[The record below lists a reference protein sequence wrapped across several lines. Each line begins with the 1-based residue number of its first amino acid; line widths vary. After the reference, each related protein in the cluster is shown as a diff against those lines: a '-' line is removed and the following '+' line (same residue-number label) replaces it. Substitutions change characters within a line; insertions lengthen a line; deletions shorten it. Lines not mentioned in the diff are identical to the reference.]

1 MKVTVAHQKKIK
13 EKMAKEDAWNLF
25 GKWWEQID
33 IDIKKAEVKPIDVR
47 TATNLI
53 KRYEWL
59 QCMPAMVKYCF
70 GIYFEGNLGGAVV
83 YSTEYIENLGHWD
96 KYDYTGKIILLS
108 RGACVHWSH
117 PHSASKLITQSMKML
132 PEKYKIITATVDEQA
147 GEIGTIYQACNFHY
161 IGSMRE
167 NNPKVNSKTNDRFG
181 VKINGKL
188 YNARSIR
195 QKIGSQ
201 RKEEILKTYPDAEF
215 VPQASKKR
223 YFYFLGNKKEKQY
236 YKSKIAE
243 FIKPYPKRHY
253 DNRTKNC
260 SSESSH
266 KRTKIIN

>member
-47 TATNLI
+47 TATILI

-117 PHSASKLITQSMKML
+117 PHSASKLITTSMKML
-132 PEKYKIITATVDEQA
+132 PNKYKIVTATVDELA
-147 GEIGTIYQACNFHY
+147 GEIGTIYQACNFTY

-167 NNPKVNSKTNDRFG
+167 NNPKVNDRDNDRFG
-181 VKINGKL
+181 VEIKGKL
-188 YNARSIR
+188 YGARSIR
-195 QKIGSQ
+195 QKLGTQ
-201 RKEEILKTYPDAEF
+201 KKEEILKIFPDAKF
-215 VPQASKKR
+215 IAQKSKRR
-223 YFYFLGNKKEKQY
+223 YFYFLGNKTEKKY
-236 YKSKIAE
+236 YKSKIQE
-243 FIKPYPKRHY
+243 YIKEYPKR
-253 DNRTKNC
+253 
-260 SSESSH
+260 S
-266 KRTKIIN
+266 